1 MEDGFVNKMNEKIQ
15 SKNALT
21 FAGECYIFRK
31 KWIYLFILNY
41 GFN

>member
-1 MEDGFVNKMNEKIQ
+1 MSHLSREQQTIMEDGFVNKMNEKIQ

-31 KWIYLFILNY
+31 K
-41 GFN
+41 